1 MNGNNCFDRFEKG
14 CEMRSSLTTLKDCW
28 GGLRTDG
35 GLSLSEVYPQ
45 VQADAPLLEDEP
57 AEVDDG

>member
-1 MNGNNCFDRFEKG
+1 M
-14 CEMRSSLTTLKDCW
+14 LKDCW